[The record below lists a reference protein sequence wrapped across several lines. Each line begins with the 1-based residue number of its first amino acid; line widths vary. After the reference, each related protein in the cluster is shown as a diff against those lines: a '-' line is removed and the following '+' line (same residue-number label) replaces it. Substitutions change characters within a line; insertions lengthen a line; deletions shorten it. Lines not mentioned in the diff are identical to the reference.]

1 MKVSCNVIL
10 DLIPLVKDNVASE
23 DSINLVLEHLKNCE
37 SCKLEFENDTSLI
50 QTEFN
55 DKRVV
60 YSIKKKLFF
69 AMLVLLFIGAFI
81 GIALNKNSSW
91 NVMTTVIVALGSIFL
106 GIIVFKF
113 DLKGGINVK
122 NFFIGKAIGTV
133 IIFSILGIYLLLK
146 YGLNL
151 F

>member
-37 SCKLEFENDTSLI
+37 SCKLEFGNDTSLI

-60 YSIKKKLFF
+60 YSIKKKLFLTMS
-69 AMLVLLFIGAFI
+69 ALLFIGASI
-81 GIALNKNSSW
+81 GMALNKNSSW
-91 NVMTTVIVALGSIFL
+91 NVMPTVIVALGSIFV
-106 GIIVFKF
+106 GIMVFKLN
-113 DLKGGINVK
+113 LKGDINVK
-122 NFFIGKAIGTV
+122 NFFIGKAIGT
-133 IIFSILGIYLLLK
+133 IILFSILGIYLLLK